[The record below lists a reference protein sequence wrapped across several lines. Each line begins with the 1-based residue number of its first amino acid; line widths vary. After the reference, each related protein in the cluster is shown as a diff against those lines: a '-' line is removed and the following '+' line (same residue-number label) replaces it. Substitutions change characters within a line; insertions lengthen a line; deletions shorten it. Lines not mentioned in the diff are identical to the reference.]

1 MDFSKFNRTYLIAGG
16 LATFFVLGGLSYW
29 LLSGET
35 EQVAGGSCKPIE
47 TVAVTDDDFTM
58 GDAKAPITL
67 VEYASQTCG
76 ACASFNRD
84 AFPKIE
90 ETYIKTGL
98 VRFVFRDF
106 QRNRVDLAA
115 SVLGRCLGRDAF
127 TPFTDL
133 LFANQDTWMHREDQD
148 AVAGLKEMTRRA
160 GMTNEEFDACMKN
173 EDQAKRLVEAR
184 NKAEK
189 DYCLEGTPTF
199 LLNGKKINL
208 KGSPLESLDKHLREE
223 MKTLGLEAPA
233 AAPEPAAPAT
243 TP

>member
-1 MDFSKFNRTYLIAGG
+1 MNFSNLNRPLVIAGG
-16 LATFFVLGGLSYW
+16 IGALFVSGGLSFW
-29 LLSGET
+29 LVSGAAD
-35 EQVAGGSCKPIE
+35 QVASGVDAGSCKPIE
-47 TVAVTDDDFTM
+47 TVAVSDDDFTL

-84 AFPKIE
+84 VFPKIE

-127 TPFTDL
+127 IPFTDL
-133 LFANQDTWMHREDQD
+133 LFANQDTWMNREDQD

-160 GMTNEEFDACMKN
+160 GMTNEDFDSCLKK
-173 EDQAKRLVEAR
+173 EDDAKRLIEIR
-184 NKAEK
+184 DKAK
-189 DYCLEGTPTF
+189 NDYCLEGTPTF
-199 LLNGKKINL
+199 LLNGKKLDL
-208 KGSPLESLDKHLREE
+208 KGGPPDGLDRHLSAEL
-223 MKTLGLEAPA
+223 KALGVAVP
-233 AAPEPAAPAT
+233 PTAPAT
-243 TP
+243 EE